1 MSPLPENHRPDSIE
15 WITAS
20 AMRMLEDQ
28 QRRAESLQTRAAQI
42 AGFAGAT
49 VALAA
54 PLGRK
59 VTNGSQHFETL
70 GAVLYFTGSA
80 ALALTI
86 VFSIIFV
93 LRTVYFY
100 ALGEK
105 EIGHYIEDERFLVQ
119 TPAEIQFRTLKSIK
133 PAVGRYEAINK
144 KKAEWLNVCAVLFLI
159 GLVLTVAVASIL
171 VLDHLCF
178 PATTTHTTPHLI
190 PILRRSSP

>member
-1 MSPLPENHRPDSIE
+1 VSPLPANHRPESVE

-20 AMRMLEDQ
+20 ALRMLEDQ
-28 QRRAESLQTRAAQI
+28 QGRAESLQTRAGQI

-59 VTNGSQHFETL
+59 VTEGSQHYETL
-70 GAVLYFTGSA
+70 GAVLYFTSSA

-93 LRTVYFY
+93 LRTVNFY

-105 EIGHYIEDERFLVQ
+105 EIGHYIDDPRFVTQ

-133 PAVGRYEAINK
+133 PAVGRYEYVNER
-144 KKAEWLNVCAVLFLI
+144 KARWLNVCAVLFLV
-159 GLVLTVAVASIL
+159 GLVLTVAVAAII
-171 VLDHLCF
+171 VVDQLCF
-178 PATTTHTTPHLI
+178 STTTQIIHSLP
-190 PILRRSSP
+190 PILRPRSR

>member
-1 MSPLPENHRPDSIE
+1 MSPLPANHRPESVE
-15 WITAS
+15 WITSS
-20 AMRMLEDQ
+20 ALRMLEDQ
-28 QRRAESLQTRAAQI
+28 QSRAESLQTRAAQI

-59 VTNGSQHFETL
+59 VTDGSHHLETL

-86 VFSIIFV
+86 VCSIIFV
-93 LRTVYFY
+93 LRTVSFY

-105 EIGHYIEDERFLVQ
+105 EIGHYIDDERFVTQ

-133 PAVGRYEAINK
+133 PAVGRYEAVNK
-144 KKAEWLNVCAVLFLI
+144 RKAQWLNACAFLFLI
-159 GLVLTVAVASIL
+159 GLVLTVAVASII
-171 VLDHLCF
+171 VIDQLCF
-178 PATTTHTTPHLI
+178 PATTTHMTHHLA
-190 PILRRSSP
+190 PTLHHKSR